1 MAIKVDG
8 RLQVG
13 NGSWLSINLL
23 SDNVGCVKQVLGA
36 LRPCT
41 QGRAPFRSIRK
52 SAKPN
57 QGSLAIVLGQELGP
71 THPSLRS
78 ATAIMITDSDS
89 PEKGAG
95 CPINISVSYC
105 TP

>member
-1 MAIKVDG
+1 MLNAALTRQVEVCRPS
-8 RLQVG
+8 RLAT
-13 NGSWLSINLL
+13 NPL
-23 SDNVGCVKQVLGA
+23 SDNVGCVNRFFKHTLA
-36 LRPCT
+36 CT
-41 QGRAPFRSIRK
+41 RRRAPFRSIRK

-89 PEKGAG
+89 P
-95 CPINISVSYC
+95 
-105 TP
+105 